1 MCDWEHRD
9 KNSGLSTAI
18 RKPSKEIRSWQ
29 RQKKQS
35 WAVIRVKGVGQNEAC
50 VGGRETEKPDSTF
63 CLTYSTN
70 AYSLMQMGS

>member
-18 RKPSKEIRSWQ
+18 RKPSKEIRSRQ

-35 WAVIRVKGVGQNEAC
+35 GAVIRVRRVGQNEAC
-50 VGGRETEKPDSTF
+50 VGGREIEKPDSTF
-63 CLTYSTN
+63 CLTYSIN
-70 AYSLMQMGS
+70 AYSLMQVGS